1 MNRWFDVY
9 ACRTGQPEARKVAI
23 VFKDISDRKR
33 IEAERE
39 QILQREQ
46 TAREARANQIKDE
59 FLAVLSHELRTPLN
73 PILGW
78 TWLLRNGN
86 LDAENCTST
95 GNH

>member
-46 TAREARANQIKDE
+46 TGEA
-59 FLAVLSHELRTPLN
+59 LN
-73 PILGW
+73 GQTKSKMSFWQCCPM
-78 TWLLRNGN
+78 
-86 LDAENCTST
+86 S
-95 GNH
+95 

>member
-9 ACRTGQPEARKVAI
+9 ACTGQPEARKVAI

-46 TAREARANQIKDE
+46 TAREVAERANQIKDE
-59 FLAVLSHELRTPLN
+59 FLAVP
-73 PILGW
+73 
-78 TWLLRNGN
+78 
-86 LDAENCTST
+86 
-95 GNH
+95 

>member
-1 MNRWFDVY
+1 LVRR

-46 TAREARANQIKDE
+46 TAEVAERANQIKDE

-78 TWLLRNGN
+78 TWLLLQWQSGRR
-86 LDAENCTST
+86 ENCTST

>member
-9 ACRTGQPEARKVAI
+9 ACTGQQPEARKVAI

-46 TAREARANQIKDE
+46 TARK
-59 FLAVLSHELRTPLN
+59 PLN
-73 PILGW
+73 GQTKSKMSFWQCCPM
-78 TWLLRNGN
+78 
-86 LDAENCTST
+86 S
-95 GNH
+95 

>member
-1 MNRWFDVY
+1 MP
-9 ACRTGQPEARKVAI
+9 AAPGGKPEKVAI

-46 TAREARANQIKDE
+46 TAREVAERANQIKDE
-59 FLAVLSHELRTPLN
+59 FLAVLSHELRTPL
-73 PILGW
+73 ILGW
-78 TWLLRNGN
+78 TLFASQWQSGRR
-86 LDAENCTST
+86 ENCTST

>member
-1 MNRWFDVY
+1 MP
-9 ACRTGQPEARKVAI
+9 AAPAARSPVAI

-46 TAREARANQIKDE
+46 TTREVAERANQIKDE

-78 TWLLRNGN
+78 TWLLLQWQSGRR
-86 LDAENCTST
+86 ENCTST

>member
-46 TAREARANQIKDE
+46 TAREVAERANQIKDE
-59 FLAVLSHELRTPLN
+59 FLQCCPMS
-73 PILGW
+73 
-78 TWLLRNGN
+78 
-86 LDAENCTST
+86 
-95 GNH
+95 